1 MATGTEPMTTM
12 SLQASAIPFRWRRG
26 RLEFCLITT
35 SRGNWIFPKG
45 IVDPGETDEQTA
57 LKEAFE
63 EAGLHGQ
70 IIGEPLGTYELA
82 KFGTT
87 FEVTCLL
94 MKVTRCDARWMEQQM
109 RQRLW
114 VSAEDASKLLTQEPL
129 RELLGEALA
138 RLSSSEPP
146 ST

>member
-12 SLQASAIPFRWRRG
+12 SLQASAIPFRWRLG

-45 IVDPGETDEQTA
+45 IVDPGETAEQTA

-94 MKVTRCDARWMEQQM
+94 MEVTRCDARWMEQQM

-114 VSAEDASKLLTQEPL
+114 VSAEDASKLLKQSPM
-129 RELLGEALA
+129 RELLGEAVA
-138 RLSSSEPP
+138 RLDNLQD
-146 ST
+146 